1 MVAIIISAVITAA
14 GLWMVIGQAGTDMA
28 SFGWLLLVVGAASLV
43 VNLVLRGRF
52 GTPGR
57 RR

>member
-1 MVAIIISAVITAA
+1 MVAIIISVVLAVA
-14 GLWMVIGQAGTDMA
+14 GVWLVIGQGGTDMA
-28 SFGWLLLVVGAASLV
+28 AFGWLLLVVGAAFLA
-43 VNLVLRGRF
+43 VNLVLRRRF

>member
-1 MVAIIISAVITAA
+1 MVAIIVSAVVAVA
-14 GLWMVIGQAGTDMA
+14 GLWLVTGRPGTDMEF
-28 SFGWLLLVVGAASLV
+28 FGWLLLVVGAVSLV
-43 VNLVLRGRF
+43 VNLVLRRRF

>member
-1 MVAIIISAVITAA
+1 MVAIVISAVIAAA
-14 GLWMVIGQAGTDMA
+14 GLWLVIGQAGTDMEA
-28 SFGWLLLVVGAASLV
+28 FGWLLLVVGAASLV
-43 VNLVLRGRF
+43 VNLVLRRRF

>member
-1 MVAIIISAVITAA
+1 MVAIIVSAVVAVA
-14 GLWMVIGQAGTDMA
+14 GLWLVVGQSGTDMEA
-28 SFGWLLLVVGAASLV
+28 FGWLLLVVGVASLV
-43 VNLVLRGRF
+43 VNLVLRRRF

>member
-1 MVAIIISAVITAA
+1 MVAIIVSAVVAVA
-14 GLWMVIGQAGTDMA
+14 GLWLVVGQAGTDMA
-28 SFGWLLLVVGAASLV
+28 AFGWLLLVVGVVSLA
-43 VNLVLRGRF
+43 VNLFLRHRF

>member
-1 MVAIIISAVITAA
+1 VVAVVVSAVVAVA
-14 GLWMVIGQAGTDMA
+14 GLWLVVSQSGTDMEA
-28 SFGWLLLVVGAASLV
+28 FGWLVLVVGVASLV
-43 VNLVLRGRF
+43 VNLLLRRRF

>member
-1 MVAIIISAVITAA
+1 VVPIIISAVVAVA
-14 GLWMVIGQAGTDMA
+14 GLWLVVGQAGTDMEF
-28 SFGWLLLVVGAASLV
+28 FGWMLLVVGAASLV
-43 VNLVLRGRF
+43 VNLVLRRRF

>member
-1 MVAIIISAVITAA
+1 VVAIIISAVLTLA
-14 GLWMVIGQAGTDMA
+14 GLWLVIGQSGTDMEA
-28 SFGWLLLVVGAASLV
+28 FGWLLLVVGAASLV
-43 VNLVLRGRF
+43 VNLVLRRRF